1 MDRINWTRS
10 GQGKNWRIFPPS
22 GSLLTKLAHLP
33 TLVFPSFR
41 IRTIASGISARS
53 GKYRTNFRLNLVETL
68 DKRCEKGTRK
78 RERLTQRLTFY
89 IYIYFSVAPVCKED
103 RIVVV
108 GASRGESLNIACKVE
123 ADPPAHNF
131 RWKFNNSGETLEVAQ
146 GRFSMETSSG
156 VSVFRY
162 TPTTELDYGTLS
174 CWADNSVGRQA
185 RPCLFQLIAAGKY
198 LRHGFSVNVTPTSPF
213 EWSGNRV
220 KILSTLGNEQV
231 CAPQLPTFAL
241 PPAFYTFPSVQI
253 RHFVQ
258 TRSRHTG
265 DISRAFLPSLS
276 LSRGGEKKT
285 VGICWINGQIPNV

>member
-1 MDRINWTRS
+1 M
-10 GQGKNWRIFPPS
+10 
-22 GSLLTKLAHLP
+22 
-33 TLVFPSFR
+33 
-41 IRTIASGISARS
+41 
-53 GKYRTNFRLNLVETL
+53 
-68 DKRCEKGTRK
+68 
-78 RERLTQRLTFY
+78 
-89 IYIYFSVAPVCKED
+89 CKED

-198 LRHGFSVNVTPTSPF
+198 LHHGFSYVNVTP
-213 EWSGNRV
+213 
-220 KILSTLGNEQV
+220 
-231 CAPQLPTFAL
+231 L
-241 PPAFYTFPSVQI
+241 PPEIELIKS
-253 RHFVQ
+253 
-258 TRSRHTG
+258 S
-265 DISRAFLPSLS
+265 
-276 LSRGGEKKT
+276 
-285 VGICWINGQIPNV
+285 

>member
-1 MDRINWTRS
+1 M
-10 GQGKNWRIFPPS
+10 
-22 GSLLTKLAHLP
+22 
-33 TLVFPSFR
+33 
-41 IRTIASGISARS
+41 
-53 GKYRTNFRLNLVETL
+53 
-68 DKRCEKGTRK
+68 
-78 RERLTQRLTFY
+78 RERNEKEREIDTTVNIL
-89 IYIYFSVAPVCKED
+89 YIYFSVAPVCKED

-276 LSRGGEKKT
+276 LSLEGEKKKQLES
-285 VGICWINGQIPNV
+285 VG

>member
-22 GSLLTKLAHLP
+22 GSLLTKLARLP

-231 CAPQLPTFAL
+231 YAPQLPTFA
-241 PPAFYTFPSVQI
+241 PPSCVLRLSV
-253 RHFVQ
+253 RANKTLCTNSLATHWA
-258 TRSRHTG
+258 G
-265 DISRAFLPSLS
+265 NISRAFLSLE
-276 LSRGGEKKT
+276 GEKKT

>member
-22 GSLLTKLAHLP
+22 GSLLTKLARLP

-146 GRFSMETSSG
+146 GRFSMERSSG

-241 PPAFYTFPSVQI
+241 PPAFYAFPSVQI

-258 TRSRHTG
+258 TRDTLGIFPERFS
-265 DISRAFLPSLS
+265 LLSLS
-276 LSRGGEKKT
+276 LEGEKKKQLESL
-285 VGICWINGQIPNV
+285 G